1 MAHTAGY
8 SASVGFDISSKDWSW
23 AYTTLEGTFSRGQ
36 VTQIDWVPLQDGED
50 GRPILARMAVDV
62 SGAAVNVGVLNAVPG
77 FFSHENNDLTFVA
90 AVDGGEEYGN
100 LGQCFFDS
108 GGLIPFDENYE
119 DNEAA
124 SDSSTLQVDLQW
136 LDVDSPTVED
146 SSEIEAAL
154 KYVPLNLGAHLHV
167 SDPFEGP
174 GEFSIVDSL
183 MEGYMEEDEFPQ
195 VPLKSTIGQLGY
207 LALTALFD
215 AASVRVF
222 RSQLW
227 EEGFNSCEE
236 AKDETGVECT
246 NLSDLTGPEEDIA
259 ALVVSATRRQNTM
272 TEKDFWELILRFKDG
287 KELHCCAPHPFASGT
302 FEAVEPYP
310 VGAIV
315 SGKALFTGH
324 FLPLE
329 WGGSFGS
336 SRLQFPIATDREFLD
351 GGFPSQVGVPSA
363 SNYPLAASF
372 QEFNEDFSFGRIMTD
387 IGGCLGFSITSGN
400 EALLSMM
407 DRPAR
412 AQWASASR
420 FLELLGDEGRY
431 ARATMSLSARTETMP
446 EWRRVLFGVSLPTL
460 SWGGAISADVHH
472 DSLDHYAAVDCQ
484 LCAKADIVG
493 TSFGQLLDT
502 EVDTG
507 LPIYGQAVVTASY
520 VWAPE
525 IHRNPFSGSRFL
537 SVHGFIGR
545 EALIYFPCPDWLQEL
560 CDEHGDDGAEVAYAL
575 QNLLGKVLVG
585 RFDHCR
591 VDYGGQNVDLDCFD
605 EAICSRI
612 PESPLKRM
620 DKRVAE
626 DIERSWRNPEIALNT
641 EAVFDA
647 YASEKCTTADL
658 MTSLVTG
665 PNGLNVRRAD
675 IFDTRLVNLYEAAPD
690 DWRVEWPEGGD
701 AIMLLPDSSV
711 LDESGSSDDSAASGG
726 SFGSSDPSVRDYL
739 TDEDSFERHVEMVQ
753 AGIAEGRCLSIL
765 YGDRNDEPT
774 ARIIHPV
781 RIVELGRSYVLAWDE
796 LREDWRTFRI
806 DRFKMCSILNRW
818 FSPIQVPLPDDMDA
832 DDCERVQAALGGSA
846 DVATIRVAWSIGIGR

>member
-23 AYTTLEGTFSRGQ
+23 AYTTLEETFSRAQ
-36 VTQIDWVPLQDGED
+36 VTQIDAVPWQGDEIE
-50 GRPILARMAVDV
+50 RPVLARMAVDA
-62 SGAAVNVGVLNAVPG
+62 SGAAVNVGALNVVPG
-77 FFSHENNDLTFVA
+77 FFSYENKNLTFVA

-100 LGQCFFDS
+100 LGQCFFS
-108 GGLIPFDENYE
+108 SVGLIPFDDDYE
-119 DNEAA
+119 DYEVA
-124 SDSSTLQVDLQW
+124 SDSSALQVDLQW

-174 GEFSIVDSL
+174 GENSIVDSL
-183 MEGYMEEDEFPQ
+183 MEGFREEDELPKA
-195 VPLKSTIGQLGY
+195 PLTSTIGQLGY

-227 EEGFNSCEE
+227 EDGFDSCEE
-236 AKDETGVECT
+236 AENETGVECT
-246 NLSDLTGPEEDIA
+246 KLSELAGPEEEIA
-259 ALVVSATRRQNTM
+259 ALIVSVTRRQNAM

-315 SGKALFTGH
+315 SGKVLFTGH

-329 WGGSFGS
+329 WGGSFGAS
-336 SRLQFPIATDREFLD
+336 HLQFPIAIDREWLE
-351 GGFPSQVGVPSA
+351 GGFPSQVGMPSA
-363 SNYPLAASF
+363 SNYPLAGSF
-372 QEFNEDFSFGRIMTD
+372 QDFNEDFSFGRIMTD
-387 IGGCLGFSITSGN
+387 IGGCLGFSIDSGN
-400 EALLSMM
+400 RALLMM
-407 DRPAR
+407 IDRPAR

-420 FLELLGDEGRY
+420 FLELFGDEGRY

-446 EWRRVLFGVSLPTL
+446 QWRRMLFGVSLPTL
-460 SWGGAISADVHH
+460 AWGAGISADVHH
-472 DSLDHYAAVDCQ
+472 EPLDHYAAVDCQ
-484 LCAKADIVG
+484 LCTKADIIG
-493 TSFGQLLDT
+493 TSFGQLLDA
-502 EVDTG
+502 EVATG
-507 LPIYGQAVVTASY
+507 LPVYGEAVVTASY
-520 VWAPE
+520 AWAPE

-537 SVHGFIGR
+537 SVHGHIGR
-545 EALIYFPCPDWLQEL
+545 EVLIYLPCPDWLAEL
-560 CDEHGDDGAEVAYAL
+560 CDEHGDDGAEVAHAL

-585 RFDHCR
+585 RFDNCQ
-591 VDYGGQNVDLDCFD
+591 VEYDGQSVDLDCFD
-605 EAICSRI
+605 EEIYSRI

-620 DKRVAE
+620 DKREVE
-626 DIERSWRNPEIALNT
+626 DIERTWKNPEVALNT
-641 EAVFDA
+641 KAVFDA
-647 YASEKCTTADL
+647 YVSEKCTTADL
-658 MTSLVTG
+658 MISLVTG
-665 PNGLNVRRAD
+665 PNGLNIRRAD

-711 LDESGSSDDSAASGG
+711 LGESDSSDDSAASGG
-726 SFGSSDPSVRDYL
+726 KIGSSDPSVRDYL

-781 RIVELGRSYVLAWDE
+781 RIVELGRPYVLAWDE
-796 LREDWRTFRI
+796 LREDWRTFRL
-806 DRFKMCSILNRW
+806 DRFKMCSILDRW
-818 FSPIQVPLPDDMDA
+818 FSPMEVPLPDDMDA
-832 DDCERVQAALGGSA
+832 DDFERVQAALGGSV
-846 DVATIRVAWSIGIGR
+846 DTATIRVAWSIGIGR